1 MQILSIL
8 GCCGAATMLVAAS
21 DRLTV
26 VTQSSCGGNRALV
39 MQSGVVQTGQ
49 AGAEAPVKIM
59 RKVAGHVHIQVS
71 DPYSSSIIDQSEGVT
86 PDAST
91 RSPNESTRSK
101 ASPEC

>member
-39 MQSGVVQTGQ
+39 VQSGVIQTGP
-49 AGAEAPVKIM
+49 EAQVKIV

-71 DPYSSSIIDQSEGVT
+71 DPYSTSIIDQTEGVK
-86 PDAST
+86 
-91 RSPNESTRSK
+91 PNESTRSK

>member
-39 MQSGVVQTGQ
+39 SQTGP
-49 AGAEAPVKIM
+49 AGTEVPVKIV

-71 DPYSSSIIDQSEGVT
+71 DPYSTSIIDQTGGVK
-86 PDAST
+86 PQEST
-91 RSPNESTRSK
+91 RSPDEGSKSK